1 MKCREIVPLVGSTI
15 DMFNG
20 SSVVLLLLVDG
31 VIDGVGVDSGCMSGH
46 R

>member
-20 SSVVLLLLVDG
+20 SSVVLVVVDG